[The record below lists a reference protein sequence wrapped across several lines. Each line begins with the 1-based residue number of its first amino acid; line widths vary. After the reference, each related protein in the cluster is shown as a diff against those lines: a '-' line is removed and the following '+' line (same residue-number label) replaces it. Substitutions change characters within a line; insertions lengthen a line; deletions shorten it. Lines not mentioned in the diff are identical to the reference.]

1 MMRRTP
7 ASLIALAFGTAL
19 ALAPAHGEDL
29 YRAATH
35 RSLVA
40 DRRAAFPGDIVT
52 VLVYE
57 NSTAS
62 SSADTSTNTSFGLE
76 GSVTTMADTHRAPK
90 AQLGDSYGGRGQ
102 IQREGRLLAQLS
114 TTVTKVWPNGDL
126 SISGEQTININGEK
140 TRIRLS
146 GKVRTVDVS
155 QANTVLSNRLADAQ
169 IDYVG
174 DGYVTERTK
183 PGLIPR
189 VMAWLGLW

>member
-1 MMRRTP
+1 MNRFIRL
-7 ASLIALAFGTAL
+7 ALLACCAIA

-29 YRAATH
+29 YRPDTH
-35 RSLVA
+35 RSLIA
-40 DRRAAFPGDIVT
+40 DRRAALPGDIVT

-126 SISGEQTININGEK
+126 SVSGEQTININGEK

-146 GKVRTVDVS
+146 GKVRPVDIS

-174 DGYVTERTK
+174 DGYVTERTR